1 MELRVEESEDL
12 LMPPLK
18 EYTYIC
24 GDIVSETKCNG
35 SLLFR
40 DPDYVTLNMSD
51 MIMSMSLQGA
61 LRSKLRGR
69 KLDRWLSYVSK
80 YRIEVN
86 QKEFASVLKL
96 GSVITLYVDG
106 IDIDG
111 ISGDFAMKEIRVVGT
126 GYNVDRIVDAL
137 VELTPRLITV
147 QLRQGVWFMVT
158 SYTSM
163 FIDTA
168 VKKKLFQFINIRR
181 MVCKKIISKEK
192 TRICY
197 LD

>member
-96 GSVITLYVDG
+96 SSVITLYVDG

-158 SYTSM
+158 GYTSM

-168 VKKKLFQFINIRR
+168 VKKKLFQFINISR

>member
-40 DPDYVTLNMSD
+40 DPDYVTLNMTD

>member
-69 KLDRWLSYVSK
+69 KLDRWLSYVSR